1 MKKMYVAPEMEII
14 ETKLSSLLVG
24 SENTENGYLGT
35 DDNQA
40 LAPTLMS
47 FDDMDTDYM
56 EEDDY

>member
-1 MKKMYVAPEMEII
+1 MKKMYVTPEMEII

-24 SENTENGYLGT
+24 SENKENGYLGT

-47 FDDMDTDYM
+47 FDDDMDDTY
-56 EEDDY
+56 EE